1 MKKKIFNTVFLIVV
15 FCLTMW
21 AVFKGQDLNALL
33 RFLKTADPA
42 FVAASVVCVVAFILS
57 ESVIIHYLMKCLGVR
72 TQFSHCCL
80 YSFIGFFY
88 CCITPSA
95 SGGQP
100 MQVVYMRK
108 DRIPVA
114 VSTVVLAIITILYK
128 MVLVLIGTAV
138 MVIRPAAVIPYLAP
152 AEGII
157 WLGLVLNVICIAAL
171 LILVFWPN
179 LVRRLARW
187 TMNLVGKIRPFKN
200 PEKQTARVERILSQY
215 EGTADFFRSH
225 GLVIFN
231 VFVITLVQRVL
242 LFFVT
247 WLTYK
252 AFSLSGHSMPAI
264 VTLQG
269 MISVAVDMMP
279 LPGGMGISETLFLD
293 IFQPIFGQD
302 LVLPGMVISRGI
314 SYYTQLLISAVMTVV
329 ASFIIKERKADKVS

>member
-1 MKKKIFNTVFLIVV
+1 MKKKIFNAVFLVTV

-33 RFLKTADPA
+33 YYLSNAEASFI
-42 FVAASVVCVVAFILS
+42 AASVVCVVAFILS

-138 MVIRPAAVIPYLAP
+138 MVFRPAAVMPYLEP

-179 LVRRLARW
+179 LVRRMTRW
-187 TMNLVGKIRPFKN
+187 VMTLIGKIRPFKN

-215 EGTADFFRSH
+215 TGTSEFFRNH
-225 GLVIFN
+225 IPVVFN
-231 VFVITLVQRVL
+231 VFIITLVQRII

-252 AFSLSGHSMPAI
+252 AFSLSGHSMPAV
-264 VTLQG
+264 VTLQA
-269 MISVAVDMMP
+269 MISVAVDMLP

-293 IFQPIFGQD
+293 IFRPVFGEA
-302 LVLPGMVISRGI
+302 LVLPGMVLSRGI
-314 SYYTQLLISAVMTVV
+314 SYYTQLLISAVMTVI
-329 ASFIIKERKADKVS
+329 ATFIIKERKADKV

>member
-1 MKKKIFNTVFLIVV
+1 MKKKIFNAVFLVTV

-33 RFLKTADPA
+33 YYLSNAEASFI
-42 FVAASVVCVVAFILS
+42 AASVVCVVAFILS
-57 ESVIIHYLMKCLGVR
+57 ESVIIHYLMRCLGVR

-114 VSTVVLAIITILYK
+114 VSTVVLAVITIVYK
-128 MVLVLIGTAV
+128 LVLVLIGTAV
-138 MVIRPAAVIPYLAP
+138 MVIRPAAVMPYLEP

-171 LILVFWPN
+171 LVLVFWPN

-187 TMNLVGKIRPFKN
+187 SMALIGKIRPFKN

-215 EGTADFFRSH
+215 AGTSEFFRNH
-225 GLVIFN
+225 IPVVFN
-231 VFVITLVQRVL
+231 VFIITLVQRII

-252 AFSLSGHSMPAI
+252 AFSLSGHSMPAV
-264 VTLQG
+264 VTLQA
-269 MISVAVDMMP
+269 MISVAVDMLP

-293 IFQPIFGQD
+293 IFRPVFGEA

-314 SYYTQLLISAVMTVV
+314 SYYTQLLISAVMTVI
-329 ASFIIKERKADKVS
+329 ATFIIKERKADKV

>member
-1 MKKKIFNTVFLIVV
+1 MKKKIFNTVFLVTV
-15 FCLTMW
+15 FCLTIW
-21 AVFKGQDLNALL
+21 AVFKGQDLKALL
-33 RFLKTADPA
+33 EYLSTANPA
-42 FVAASVVCVVAFILS
+42 FIAASIVCVVAFILS
-57 ESVIIHYLMKCLGVR
+57 ESVIIHYLMGRLGVR
-72 TQFSHCCL
+72 TQFSHCCM

-100 MQVVYMRK
+100 MQVVFMRK
-108 DRIPVA
+108 DKIPVA

-128 MVLVLIGTAV
+128 LVLVVIGVAV
-138 MVIRPAAVIPYLAP
+138 MLIRPAAIMPCLEP

-171 LILVFWPN
+171 LVLVFCPN
-179 LVRRLARW
+179 LVRRLTRW
-187 TMNLVGKIRPFKN
+187 TMALIGKIRPFKD
-200 PEKQTARVERILSQY
+200 PEKLTNRVEHILGQY

-225 GLVIFN
+225 TLVVFN
-231 VFVITLVQRVL
+231 VFIITFFQRIL

-252 AFSLSGHSMPAI
+252 AFSLSGHSMPVV

-269 MISVAVDMMP
+269 MISVAVDMTP

-293 IFQPIFGQD
+293 IFRPVFGED

-314 SYYTQLLISAVMTVV
+314 SYYTQLLISAVVTVFAPFV
-329 ASFIIKERKADKVS
+329 IKERKADKV

>member
-1 MKKKIFNTVFLIVV
+1 MKKKIFNAVFLVTV

-21 AVFKGQDLNALL
+21 AVFKGQDLKALL
-33 RFLKTADPA
+33 YYLSNAEASFI
-42 FVAASVVCVVAFILS
+42 AASVVCVVAFILS
-57 ESVIIHYLMKCLGVR
+57 ESVIIHYLMRCLGVR

-100 MQVVYMRK
+100 MQVVAMRK

-128 MVLVLIGTAV
+128 LVLVLIGTAV
-138 MVIRPAAVIPYLAP
+138 MVIRPAAVMPYLEP

-171 LILVFWPN
+171 LVLVFWPN

-187 TMNLVGKIRPFKN
+187 SMALIGKIRPFKN

-215 EGTADFFRSH
+215 EGTSEFFRSH
-225 GLVIFN
+225 GLVIIN

-242 LFFVT
+242 LFFIT

-252 AFSLSGHSMPAI
+252 AFSLSGHSMPAV
-264 VTLQG
+264 VTLQA
-269 MISVAVDMMP
+269 MISVAVDMLP

-293 IFQPIFGQD
+293 IFRPVFGEA
-302 LVLPGMVISRGI
+302 LVLPGMVLSRGI
-314 SYYTQLLISAVMTVV
+314 SYYTQLLISAVMTVI
-329 ASFIIKERKADKVS
+329 ATFIIKERKADKV